1 VSLKKPLSLS
11 RRHLLKGLGG
21 LGISL
26 PLLEA
31 MVPSKAYAQTA
42 LPKRYIVFFDG
53 QSLGADDDP
62 LHNAFV
68 PDTVGRNYELK
79 TGLAPLGALKDDVSV
94 VSGLSI
100 PTANGGTVP
109 SGGRRDDFHVSS
121 LSPLLSGVRSPTNTA
136 SAGVTSDQIVSGFIG
151 GPPNSSLVYRVQA
164 DWYLS
169 VSAPYGRD
177 MISYKRDTTGS
188 IVAIPPQVSPR
199 QAFNSL
205 FGNFVPPGVDP
216 AVAKKAEFDLRA
228 RRSVLDLVHKDA
240 DRLKPQLSRQ
250 DQIRLERHLDEIRAL
265 EARIAAVP
273 PPQTSVCVKPAD
285 PGTDPAAG
293 PPQGTDANGDNTYST
308 SNGYSGEEQRARAFC
323 DLVHMALAC
332 DLSRSVSLQMTM
344 FQSHLNMYPL
354 TGQATDLHEL
364 GHGGVPGGTRAMAV
378 GHAWHVKHFAY
389 LLQKLKDTPEGNGN
403 MLDNTVMVFLLEGG
417 HGNDPGGSRALSSHS
432 TENMAMLVAGR
443 AGGLKPGQ
451 HIVAAGKHPAHVLV
465 SAMKSVGFTGN
476 TLGEVTGD
484 VPELFV

>member
-1 VSLKKPLSLS
+1 MKKPLSLS
-11 RRHLLKGLGG
+11 RRHLLQGLGSAG
-21 LGISL
+21 VAL

-31 MVPSKAYAQTA
+31 MVPGKAFAQTA

-62 LHNAFV
+62 VHSQFV
-68 PDTVGRNYELK
+68 PNTVGRDYDLK
-79 TGLAPLGALKDDVSV
+79 TGLAPLGALKSEVSV

-100 PTANGGTVP
+100 PTANGGAVP

-121 LSPLLSGVRSPTNTA
+121 LSPLLSGVRSPASTA
-136 SAGVTSDQIVSGFIG
+136 SAGVTSDQVVAGFIG
-151 GPPNSSLVYRVQA
+151 GPPTSLVYRVQA

-177 MISYKRDTTGS
+177 MISYRRNSTGQL
-188 IVAIPPQVSPR
+188 VAIPPQVSPR
-199 QAFNSL
+199 QAFSSL
-205 FGNFVPPGVDP
+205 FGSFTPPGVDP
-216 AVAKKAEFDLRA
+216 AAARKAELDLRS

-250 DQIRLERHLDEIRAL
+250 DQLRLERHLDEIRAL

-273 PPQTSVCVKPAD
+273 PPQTSTCVVPAD
-285 PGTDPAAG
+285 PGADPQAG
-293 PPQGTDANGDNTYST
+293 APQGTDGAGNNTYST

-332 DLSRSVSLQMTM
+332 DLSRAVSLQMTM
-344 FQSHLNMYPL
+344 FQSHLNMFPL

-364 GHGGVPGGTRAMAV
+364 GHGGVPGGTSAMAL

-389 LLQKLKDTPEGNGN
+389 LIQKLRDTPEGNGN
-403 MLDNTVMVFLLEGG
+403 MLDNTVLVFLLEGG
-417 HGNDPGGSRALSSHS
+417 HGNDPGGARALSSHS
-432 TENMAMLVAGR
+432 TENMAVLVAGR

-451 HIVAAGKHPAHVLV
+451 HIVASGKHPAQVLV
-465 SAMKSVGFTGN
+465 SAMKAVGYTGN
-476 TLGEVTGD
+476 SLGEVTGE

>member
-1 VSLKKPLSLS
+1 MKKPLSLS

-21 LGISL
+21 VGVAL
-26 PLLEA
+26 PWLEA
-31 MVPSKAYAQTA
+31 MVPAKAHAQTA
-42 LPKRYIVFFDG
+42 LPKRYVVFFDG

-62 LHNAFV
+62 RHNLFV
-68 PDTVGRNYELK
+68 PDTVGRDYDLK
-79 TGLAPLGALKDDVSV
+79 TGLAPLGALKADVSV

-100 PTANGGTVP
+100 PTANGGAVP

-136 SAGVTSDQIVSGFIG
+136 SAGVTSDQIVAGFIG
-151 GPPNSSLVYRVQA
+151 GPANSSLVYRVQA

-177 MISYKRDTTGS
+177 MISYRRNSTNQ

-205 FGNFVPPGVDP
+205 FGNFTPPGVDP
-216 AVAKKAEFDLRA
+216 VAAARA
-228 RRSVLDLVHKDA
+228 AFELKSRRSVLDLVHKDA
-240 DRLKPQLSRQ
+240 DRLMPQLGRA
-250 DQIRLERHLDEIRAL
+250 DQQRLTRHLDEIRAL

-273 PPQTSVCVKPAD
+273 PVQSGICARPGD
-285 PGTDPAAG
+285 PGADPAAG
-293 PPQGTDANGDNTYST
+293 PPQGVDGAGNNTYST
-308 SNGYSGEEQRARAFC
+308 SNGYSGEEERARAFC
-323 DLVHMALAC
+323 DLVHMAMAC
-332 DLSRSVSLQMTM
+332 DLSRSISLQMTM

-364 GHGGVPGGTRAMAV
+364 GHFGVPGGTAAMAV
-378 GHAWHVKHFAY
+378 AHAWHVKHFAY
-389 LLQKLKDTPEGNGN
+389 LIQKLKDTPEGNGN
-403 MLDNTVMVFLLEGG
+403 MLDNTVLVFLLEGG
-417 HGNDPGGSRALSSHS
+417 HGNDPGGARALSSHS

-451 HIVAAGKHPAHVLV
+451 HIVANGKHPAMVLV
-465 SAMKSVGFTGN
+465 SAMKSVGYTQN
-476 TLGEVTGD
+476 SLGEVTGE
-484 VPELFV
+484 VPELFI

>member
-1 VSLKKPLSLS
+1 VKKPLALS
-11 RRHLLKGLGG
+11 RRHLLKGMGG
-21 LGISL
+21 LGVSL

-31 MVPSKAYAQTA
+31 MLPGRAFAQAA

-62 LHNAFV
+62 VHNLFV
-68 PDTVGRNYELK
+68 PDTVGKNYDLK

-100 PTANGGTVP
+100 PTANGGAVP
-109 SGGRRDDFHVSS
+109 AGGRRDDFHVSS

-136 SAGVTSDQIVSGFIG
+136 SAGVTSDQIVAGFIG
-151 GPPNSSLVYRVQA
+151 GPANSSLVYRVQA

-177 MISYKRDTTGS
+177 MISYKRDSSGS
-188 IVAIPPQVSPR
+188 IVAIPPQTSPQ
-199 QAFNSL
+199 QAFTSL

-216 AVAKKAEFDLRA
+216 AVAKKQEFDLRS

-240 DRLKPQLSRQ
+240 DALKPRLSRQ

-265 EARIAAVP
+265 EGRVAAVP
-273 PPQTSVCVKPAD
+273 PAQTSICVKPAD
-285 PGTDPAAG
+285 PGTDPSAG
-293 PPQGTDANGDNTYST
+293 APQGTDGAGNNTYSQN
-308 SNGYSGEEQRARAFC
+308 NGYSGEEQRARAFC
-323 DLVHMALAC
+323 DLVHMAMAC
-332 DLSRSVSLQMTM
+332 DLSRVISLQMTM

-364 GHGGVPGGTRAMAV
+364 GHGGVPGGTSAMAKA
-378 GHAWHVKHFAY
+378 HAWHVKHFAY
-389 LLQKLKDTPEGNGN
+389 LIQKLKDTPEGNGN
-403 MLDNTVMVFLLEGG
+403 MLDNTVLVFLLEGG
-417 HGNDPGGSRALSSHS
+417 HGNDPGGAKALSSHS

-451 HIVAAGKHPAHVLV
+451 HIVAGGKHPANVLV
-465 SAMKSVGFTGN
+465 SAMKAVGYTQDS
-476 TLGEVTGD
+476 LGEVTGG
-484 VPELFV
+484 VPELFL